1 MHNCFTM
8 IQLLNTTPI
17 KVDDVADVTRNLK
30 LAFTS
35 GATKSYEWRIYQL
48 KRLKDLF
55 LENKEKLIQAVQK
68 DLGKSLP
75 FEVTLS
81 EYNLPLEG
89 IFFSYSCLD
98 IRELEETISNLKA
111 WMEPEQV
118 NTNMAGMNSP
128 L

>member
-1 MHNCFTM
+1 M

-17 KVDDVADVTRNLK
+17 KLGAVPDVVRNLK

-35 GATKSYEWRIYQL
+35 GATKSFEWRIYQL

-55 LENKEKLIQAVQK
+55 VENKEKLIQAVQK
-68 DLGKSLP
+68 DLGKALP

-89 IFFSYSCLD
+89 IIYIC
-98 IRELEETISNLKA
+98 
-111 WMEPEQV
+111 
-118 NTNMAGMNSP
+118 NSS